1 MAQVPAALWDAQGAV
16 IAAQTMQ
23 IAAVKTRLSVELS
36 EAAGLCDALSAEN
49 AVFTAFANDEIYYTI
64 RRDGIDS
71 HARVLDSMQASAQ
84 LERLRALEYQG
95 VVIDLELVR
104 FYLFGR
110 EVAVASKL

>member
-1 MAQVPAALWDAQGAV
+1 MAKILDALWNAQSNIV
-16 IAAQTMQ
+16 TAQTAQ
-23 IAAVKTRLSVELS
+23 IAAVKTRLSAELS
-36 EAAGLCDALSAEN
+36 EAAGICDALNAEN
-49 AVFTAFANDEIYYTI
+49 AVFAAFANDEIYYTI

-110 EVAVASKL
+110 EVAVAPK